1 MRRQVFPVFVTLAW
15 NSLLG
20 NTIPADGIVKE
31 NAMHVSRVTRVADR
45 GLNRVTAEV
54 GGIPLWFESSDA
66 ELASSAEAFSS
77 SLLIPA
83 LDRGEILTMEDEV
96 SPVWL
101 SNVRSLL
108 PILSRWWSY
117 PAIPPELRSGPLWG
131 RDPAPGTALCFSGGV
146 DSFFTLLRS
155 GLRIDLL
162 VTVLGFDVPLNDV
175 VRFRAIEASVKEVA
189 RETNV
194 RPVFIR
200 TNIREHPD
208 VSAVSWE
215 RAHGGALAAIGHLLR
230 DVAGQLLISS
240 SYAYGYENPWGSHW
254 MIDHLWSSDRL
265 QVTHVGAR
273 HRREGKLR
281 AIAGEALLNRHLRV
295 CWENLEPTG
304 NCSVCEKCVRTRL
317 VLADCGELARYS
329 VFRGGRSL
337 IRDLDALPPLP
348 REGETYRRLQ
358 ESPNLSWRLRRAV
371 RRLVARNSRAK
382 ASRLIEGS
390 SQRVD
395 SAVGRGR

>member
-1 MRRQVFPVFVTLAW
+1 
-15 NSLLG
+15 
-20 NTIPADGIVKE
+20 
-31 NAMHVSRVTRVADR
+31 MHVSRVTRVVDR
-45 GLNRVTAEV
+45 GVNRVMAEV
-54 GGIPLWFESSDA
+54 GGIPLWFESSDV
-66 ELASSAEAFSS
+66 ELASAAEAFSS

-83 LDRGEILTMEDEV
+83 LHREETLTMEDEV

-117 PAIPPELRSGPLWG
+117 PAIQPGLQPGPLWG
-131 RDPAPGTALCFSGGV
+131 RDPAPKTALCFSGGV

-162 VTVLGFDVPLNDV
+162 VYVLGFDVPLNDV

-189 RETNV
+189 QETNV

-215 RAHGGALAAIGHLLR
+215 RSHGGALAAIGHLLR

-240 SYAYGYENPWGSHW
+240 SYAYGSENPWGSHW

-265 QVTHVGAR
+265 QVIHSGAQ

-281 AIAGEALLNRHLRV
+281 AIAGEALLNKHLRV
-295 CWENLEPTG
+295 CWENRQPTG
-304 NCSVCEKCVRTRL
+304 NCSICEKCVRTRL
-317 VLADCGELARYS
+317 ILADCGELAKYA
-329 VFRGGRSL
+329 VFQGDRSL
-337 IRDLDALPPLP
+337 IRDIDALPPLP
-348 REGETYRRLQ
+348 REGETYRRLL
-358 ESPNLSWRLRRAV
+358 ESSNLSWRVRRAV
-371 RRLVARNSRAK
+371 RRLVARNSRCK
-382 ASRLIEGS
+382 ASDLIEGS
-390 SQRVD
+390 PQRVD
-395 SAVGRGR
+395 SAVSPGR

>member
-1 MRRQVFPVFVTLAW
+1 
-15 NSLLG
+15 
-20 NTIPADGIVKE
+20 
-31 NAMHVSRVTRVADR
+31 MHVSRVTRVVDR
-45 GLNRVTAEV
+45 GVSRVVAEV
-54 GGIPLWFESSDA
+54 GGISLWFESSDV
-66 ELASSAEAFSS
+66 ELAPAAEAFSS

-83 LDRGEILTMEDEV
+83 LQHGETLTMEDEV

-117 PAIPPELRSGPLWG
+117 PVIEPGLRSGPLGG

-175 VRFRAIEASVKEVA
+175 VRFRAIEASVKEIA
-189 RETNV
+189 HETNV

-200 TNIREHPD
+200 TNIREHPG

-230 DVAGQLLISS
+230 DVAGRLLISS

-265 QVTHVGAR
+265 QVTHVGAE

-295 CWENLEPTG
+295 CWENRQPTG

-317 VLADCGELARYS
+317 VLADCGELANYA
-329 VFRGGRSL
+329 VFLGDRSL
-337 IRDLDALPPLP
+337 VRDLDALPPLP
-348 REGETYRRLQ
+348 RERETYRRLL
-358 ESPNLSWRLRRAV
+358 ESSNLSWRLRRAV
-371 RRLVARNSRAK
+371 RRMVARNSRAEV
-382 ASRLIEGS
+382 SRVIEGA

-395 SAVGRGR
+395 SAVGPGR